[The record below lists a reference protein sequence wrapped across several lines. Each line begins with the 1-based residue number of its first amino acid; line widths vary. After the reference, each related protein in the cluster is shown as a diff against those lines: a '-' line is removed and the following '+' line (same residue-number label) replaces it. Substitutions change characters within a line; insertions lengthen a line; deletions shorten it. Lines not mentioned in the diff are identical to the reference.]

1 MSGTTSLRGACP
13 TVINPTLVMS
23 APPADCVL
31 PDVSGPM
38 FWMMRASAAAQPART
53 RAPVAKRTS
62 PSSTACSSSPA
73 SDFKM

>member
-13 TVINPTLVMS
+13 TVISPTLVMRS
-23 APPADCVL
+23 PPC
-31 PDVSGPM
+31 PIS